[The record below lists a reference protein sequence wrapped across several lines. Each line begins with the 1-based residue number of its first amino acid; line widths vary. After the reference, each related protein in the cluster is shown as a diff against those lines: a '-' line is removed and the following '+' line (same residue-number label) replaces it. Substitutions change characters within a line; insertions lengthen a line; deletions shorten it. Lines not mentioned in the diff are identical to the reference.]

1 MRTSLLASFLLLAAA
16 CGDNGDTNTV
26 DARPRPDGR
35 PPSVDADPNAPDA
48 DPSAPDAPAGT
59 PDAPAGNP
67 DAPPTSGPSP
77 LIISEVRNNG
87 AEEFVEIYNPN
98 AAAVDL
104 RNYYLSDAPSF
115 WMLPGHPTTPIVLDA
130 SDFLERF
137 PAGASI
143 PAGGVITIA
152 MNGPGFTTRYAADP
166 TYSTDELAGTTVA
179 METTVMSGGA
189 NPNPGITNGGEVVIL
204 FYWDGASDRVQD
216 VDIVLAGPAA
226 TSAANR
232 LPAAGMNY
240 RMAVDGP
247 DADAVATAYAPD
259 ALTLQPMAAALVD
272 ADPLFPSYKRLTR
285 DGAASEVQT
294 GGNGIAGNDETSEQQ
309 LMTWDGGTTAGTPG
323 AVPTTLST
331 P

>member
-143 PAGGVITIA
+143 PAGILGYQRGVLRWQA
-152 MNGPGFTTRYAADP
+152 R
-166 TYSTDELAGTTVA
+166 LVA
-179 METTVMSGGA
+179 
-189 NPNPGITNGGEVVIL
+189 
-204 FYWDGASDRVQD
+204 YHAS
-216 VDIVLAGPAA
+216 
-226 TSAANR
+226 
-232 LPAAGMNY
+232 
-240 RMAVDGP
+240 
-247 DADAVATAYAPD
+247 
-259 ALTLQPMAAALVD
+259 LVD
-272 ADPLFPSYKRLTR
+272 DYPPLALDTNDSDHATLT
-285 DGAASEVQT
+285 
-294 GGNGIAGNDETSEQQ
+294 TSE
-309 LMTWDGGTTAGTPG
+309 AR
-323 AVPTTLST
+323 
-331 P
+331 